1 MIKNEKPATFSGL
14 LLLKNSVEY
23 VTYVCKIVST
33 RIILFIIIQS
43 AHIMG
48 KVTKVLQM
56 YLSTFLRLPWSPG
69 IEITSAPA
77 KSNPSKHE
85 QSPYLSTTHFCSD
98 LVVLCVLIY
107 RTRWYT
113 WKKVEIKPEGGKGS
127 LAWPVW
133 MEQGG
138 WTVFNFPWL
147 SRHES

>member
-1 MIKNEKPATFSGL
+1 MKNQQH
-14 LLLKNSVEY
+14 SVDY
-23 VTYVCKIVST
+23 FHWKIVLNMLRMYAKLSLHVL
-33 RIILFIIIQS
+33 IILFIMIQS